1 MNEAGNIPAG
11 GLNMIK
17 ELEKQKQRVEEA
29 KKRAYEAQDLESRYL
44 LSLELL
50 KLHRMEPITT
60 ERLLYIRMLY
70 GLKSVPWILAEK
82 EIEIEERGKT

>member
-1 MNEAGNIPAG
+1 
-11 GLNMIK
+11 MIK

-29 KKRAYEAQDLESRYL
+29 KKRAYEAQDLESRYQ

-50 KLHRMEPITT
+50 KLHRMEPFAA
-60 ERLLYIRMLY
+60 ERLLYIRMIY